1 MMALSILLKVTV
13 TMLLALVG
21 ARAASRSAA
30 SVRHVLLAAAFAVV
44 LVLPIASIVAPTIP
58 VVVPASL
65 QTAIAPA
72 AVEPIAPAMFETA
85 AAGAASL
92 GTEPPVAPSRPS
104 LATLLLAGWIAGAI
118 VFLIPIGVGLRQV
131 RSLRRSALPWREG
144 RAAVNALAA
153 EMNLRRDV
161 EVLLHESV
169 RGPMTCGVVRP
180 AIVLPMDARAWADN
194 DLRCAIVHELEH
206 VRRVDWI
213 SHCLARGITACY
225 WFNPVVWMAWRQLSL
240 EAERA
245 CDDAVLRRSEA
256 TAYADQLVGLAQR
269 LSEAS
274 RQPLLA
280 MANRS
285 DLATRVVA
293 VLDHG
298 QRRGRAGA
306 WCVGVAVAVTAM
318 LGFGLSSIRIVAAAQ
333 TPQTPAAS
341 GTATQKTRYDAASIK
356 PCEPEENPTGARG
369 AAGGTN
375 ATFSPGRFYV
385 PCVTTAQLIY
395 LAYASSGAPEQDRL
409 INDGLGGP
417 ATTTNTRGGPSWV
430 HSLRDKYRV
439 EAVAEGAT
447 ERTVLMGTMLRTLL
461 EDRFKLKIHRETE
474 EVDMFALTVAKSGF
488 KLKPMKDGDCE
499 PLDPT
504 GGMPQPGALAPGG
517 KPLCNSLSMGGRGPN
532 TVWTF
537 GGFKISS
544 LASRL
549 SGTLGRHVI
558 DQTSITGEFIIR
570 FEFHPD
576 ENTPGIR
583 WPAEREADTSAP
595 QAASIFTALEQ
606 QLGLKIE
613 KTRGPRG
620 FLVID
625 SIERPTPDAP
635 FAGAPARARGAG
647 GRKP

>member
-21 ARAASRSAA
+21 ARAASRSKA

-58 VVVPASL
+58 LAVPASL
-65 QTAIAPA
+65 QTVIAPA
-72 AVEPIAPAMFETA
+72 AVEPIAPALQETA
-85 AAGAASL
+85 AAGAAPL
-92 GTEPPVAPSRPS
+92 GTQPPVAPSRPS
-104 LATLLLAGWIAGAI
+104 LAVLLLAAWIAGAI
-118 VFLIPIGVGLRQV
+118 VFLIPIGVGLWQV

-180 AIVLPMDARAWADN
+180 AIVLPMDARAWADE
-194 DLRCAIVHELEH
+194 DLRCAVVHELEH

-269 LSEAS
+269 LSGAS

-293 VLDHG
+293 VLDRG

-306 WCVGVAVAVTAM
+306 WCVGVAVAGTAM
-318 LGFGLSSIRIVAAAQ
+318 LGLGLSSIRIVAAAQ
-333 TPQTPAAS
+333 APQTTAS
-341 GTATQKTRYDAASIK
+341 DTATQKTRYDAASIK

-369 AAGGTN
+369 TAGGTN

-395 LAYASSGAPEQDRL
+395 LAYASSGASEQDRL

-417 ATTTNTRGGPSWV
+417 ATTTNTRGGPAWV

-474 EVDMFALTVAKSGF
+474 EVDMFALTVAKGGF

-499 PLDPT
+499 PLDGVPT
-504 GGMPQPGALAPGG
+504 FPPAPGA
-517 KPLCNSLSMGGRGPN
+517 KPLCNSLNMGGRGPN

-537 GGFKISS
+537 GGFPVSS

-558 DQTSITGEFIIR
+558 DQTGIKGEFIIR

-583 WPAEREADTSAP
+583 WPAERDADTSAP
-595 QAASIFTALEQ
+595 QAASVFTALEQ

-613 KTRGPRG
+613 KTKGPRG

-647 GRKP
+647 GRQP